1 MSVSVTVWWDTAE
14 PPHPRCQRFGY
25 SILDDEG
32 MVIERSECKYNNA
45 DHAKA
50 AALGN
55 SGSNVSRRKD
65 GSLSARAIQYNHVAQ
80 ERLGLR
86 TNKE

>member
-1 MSVSVTVWWDTAE
+1 MASNVLIWHDTAE

-25 SILDDEG
+25 SVLDDEG
-32 MVIERSECKYNNA
+32 RVVVRSECKYNNA

-50 AALGN
+50 AARGDK
-55 SGSNVSRRKD
+55 GSNVSRRKD